1 MRTSWRIGSIYGI
14 EIYIDS
20 SWLIIFALITWS
32 LSSFYFPHYYPGWLI
47 RMYWLIGVT
56 TSILFFISVLIH
68 ELAHS
73 LVAKKQGEE
82 VRNITLF
89 IFGGAAQIA
98 EEPDRPSKEFRMAII
113 GPLTSIALAIVFGLI
128 WWIVRAVN
136 QPVAALTRYLA
147 FINVILALF
156 NLLPGFPLDGG
167 RVLRSIV
174 WGVTGNFKRATR
186 IATWAG
192 EVLAFILIV
201 WGIVQVFS
209 GSFIGGLWIAFI
221 GWFLHSAASRSY
233 HQVFLREMLRG
244 VRARDL
250 MTKDF
255 TTVTG
260 TISVQQLIDEYVLR
274 HKDHAFLV
282 SENGQLQGIVCL
294 EDVKAV
300 PPEKRGTTMVKD
312 VMTPKE
318 KLETA
323 DPEDDGNAVLR
334 QLAAKD
340 VRQLPV
346 MERGNVIGILC
357 RSDII
362 QNLQLRTELGV

>member
-1 MRTSWRIGSIYGI
+1 MRTSWRIGKIFGI
-14 EIYIDS
+14 EIFIDS

-32 LSSFYFPHYYPGWLI
+32 LSSFYFPHYHPGWSL
-47 RMYWLIGVT
+47 RMYWLIGIT
-56 TSILFFISVLIH
+56 TSITFFLSVLIH

-98 EEPDRPSKEFRMAII
+98 EEPDRPSKEFRMAIV

-128 WWIVRAVN
+128 WLIARNVN
-136 QPVAALTRYLA
+136 QPLAALTRYIA

-156 NLLPGFPLDGG
+156 NLLPGVPLDGG

-192 EVLAFILIV
+192 QVLAFLLIV
-201 WGIVQVFS
+201 WGIIQVFA

-244 VRARDL
+244 VRARNL
-250 MTKDF
+250 MTRDF
-255 TTVTG
+255 MTVTG
-260 TISVQQLIDEYVLR
+260 DISIQELIDEYILR
-274 HKDHAFLV
+274 HRDHAFLV
-282 SENGQLQGIVCL
+282 SENGQLKGIVCL

-300 PPEKRGTTMVKD
+300 PQKERATTLVKE
-312 VMTPKE
+312 VMTPSE
-318 KLETA
+318 RLATS
-323 DPEDDGNAVLR
+323 DPVDDGNTVLR
-334 QLAAKD
+334 QLAAND

-346 MERGNVIGILC
+346 MEHGTVIGILC
-357 RSDII
+357 RSDILR
-362 QNLQLRTELGV
+362 NLQLRAELGI

>member
-1 MRTSWRIGSIYGI
+1 MRTSWRIGKVFGI
-14 EIYIDS
+14 DIYIDS

-32 LSSFYFPHYYPGWLI
+32 LSSFYFPHYHPGWSL
-47 RMYWLIGVT
+47 RLYWFIGVI
-56 TSILFFISVLIH
+56 TSIIFFLSVLIH

-98 EEPDRPSKEFRMAII
+98 EEPDRPSEEFRMAIV
-113 GPLTSIALAIVFGLI
+113 GPLTSLALAIIFGLI
-128 WWIVRAVN
+128 WWIVRDVN
-136 QPVAALTRYLA
+136 QPVAALTRYVA

-192 EVLAFILIV
+192 QVLAFLFIG
-201 WGIVQVFS
+201 WGIIQIFA
-209 GSFIGGLWIAFI
+209 GSFLGGLWIAFI

-244 VRARDL
+244 VRVRDL

-255 TTVTG
+255 MTVSG
-260 TISVQQLIDEYVLR
+260 NISVQQLIDEYILR
-274 HKDHAFLV
+274 HQDHAFLV
-282 SENGQLQGIVCL
+282 SENDQLKGIVCL

-300 PPEKRGTTMVKD
+300 PQEERATIMVKE
-312 VMTPKE
+312 VMTPSE
-318 KLETA
+318 RLETA
-323 DPEDDGNAVLR
+323 TPEDDGNTVLQ
-334 QLAAKD
+334 QLATKE

-346 MERGNVIGILC
+346 MERGQVIGILC
-357 RSDII
+357 RSDILE
-362 QNLQLRTELGV
+362 NLQLRAELGI